1 MTTLADYE
9 FQVLDLL
16 HDPQNTKWS
25 LQQIDRYINEARRA
39 LVRDTGCLRSLQQ
52 SYLTQG
58 VEQYTFGQ
66 VAGAVV
72 LTPGSGYT
80 FPAVSFS
87 GGGGSGVAA
96 SLAQTGGAVNTI
108 TFSNFG
114 SGYTSAPTATVSDG
128 GPGTGATIGVGVVNV
143 NTFDIL
149 GIHLY
154 FGTQRYSL
162 DWMPFSRFSA
172 RLRLWTAQSYQR
184 QCAAWAIYGENTFFV
199 GPPPDQSYQIE
210 IDSIVLPTTLADYT
224 TTDPIPIV
232 YQDPIKFYAAHLAK
246 FNDESYGES
255 EQFLNQY
262 NTKVREW
269 VASYTRRIPSQYK
282 QS

>member
-80 FPAVSFS
+80 SPAVSFS

-96 SLAQTGGAVNTI
+96 SLAQTGGAVNTL
-108 TFSNFG
+108 TVSNFG
-114 SGYTSAPTATVSDG
+114 SGDTSAPTATVSDG